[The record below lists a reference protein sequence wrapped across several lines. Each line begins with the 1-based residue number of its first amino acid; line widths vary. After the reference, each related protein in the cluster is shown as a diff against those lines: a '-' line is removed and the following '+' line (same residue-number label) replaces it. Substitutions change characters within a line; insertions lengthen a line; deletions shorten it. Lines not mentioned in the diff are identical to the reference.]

1 MTKIYVV
8 RHCQSLGNVKELF
21 QGVIDL
27 DITERGAEQLKCLS
41 ERFENIELDRVYCS
55 PLTRTQKT
63 GKAII
68 GNKNIELE
76 IKDSLIEINGGY
88 IEGKLYDETFGAD
101 PELLDTWL
109 NHPQDFAPKGGEP
122 MKISYE
128 RIWEA
133 IKDIA
138 EESQGKTVAC
148 ATHGGVIRCLNCRL
162 MFNDIEKLKD
172 IPIADNT
179 AVTLIEFDDNLN
191 PNVIFMNDASHLPL
205 ELRVKKNKLTNY
217 LDNKGKA

>member
-88 IEGKLYDETFGAD
+88 IEGKPYDETFGAD